1 MTKCARAPRPPAT
14 RRLAATAAAAL
25 LACLIA
31 VRAAS
36 GMETG
41 DLATLRTAALDLLNQ
56 DRREHDLPP
65 LALDDTLNESAQNH
79 AEDMLRRGYYSHTS
93 PEGETVMDRYRAA
106 GGSSS
111 RVVAENIA
119 RCEGCPLP
127 PDRSTVEQLQ
137 RGWMNSPEH
146 RRNILADGLERFGFG
161 IAGDAGQGLY
171 AVQNFAGAGTP
182 RRAGGEAAGGKGDA
196 PARRIGPEERQA
208 LALDLINRARREGG
222 VEPLSGAPALAE
234 AGREAL
240 DEGGGGRPLD
250 ASPFRHLTPDA
261 RTRWRNFSSVAGRC
275 GGCGT
280 EPTDADVRF
289 FVGQWLD
296 QADYRRTLLDPAHT
310 HGGFAI
316 SADGS
321 GGKAALMTLAG
332 P

>member
-1 MTKCARAPRPPAT
+1 MTKFARTSLPPAT
-14 RRLAATAAAAL
+14 RRLAAIAAAGL

-65 LALDDTLNESAQNH
+65 LELDDTLDEAAQNH
-79 AEDMLRRGYYSHTS
+79 AEDMLRRDYYSHTS

-137 RGWMNSPEH
+137 QGWMNSPEH
-146 RRNILADGLERFGFG
+146 RRNILAHGLERFGFG

-182 RRAGGEAAGGKGDA
+182 RRAGGEAASGRGDA
-196 PARRIGPEERQA
+196 PTRRIGPEERQA
-208 LALDLINRARREGG
+208 LALDLINRARGEDG

-240 DEGGGGRPLD
+240 DEGESGQPLD
-250 ASPFRHLTPDA
+250 VSPFNHLTPDA
-261 RTRWRNFSSVAGRC
+261 RARWRDFSSVAGRC

-310 HGGFAI
+310 HGGFAMA
-316 SADGS
+316 ADGS
-321 GGKAALMTLAG
+321 GGKVALMTLAG